1 MRFSWD
7 PNKDR
12 LNQRDHGITFQEA
25 TTVFGDSLAVTVSD
39 PDHSIGEERFIT
51 IGHPAPADSSSCAI
65 SNKGIPFALFRL
77 AEPQLMNAKTMKRK
91 TKESE
96 MRAEY
101 DFSGGVRG
109 KYYRRYMESSNVVVL
124 EPDVH
129 KRFKNSSAV
138 NKALRSLIRAEG
150 AQRGLTKRSTRTR
163 AKNGARR

>member
-1 MRFSWD
+1 
-7 PNKDR
+7 
-12 LNQRDHGITFQEA
+12 
-25 TTVFGDSLAVTVSD
+25 
-39 PDHSIGEERFIT
+39 
-51 IGHPAPADSSSCAI
+51 
-65 SNKGIPFALFRL
+65 
-77 AEPQLMNAKTMKRK
+77 MNAKTMKRK
-91 TKESE
+91 TKEPE

-109 KYYRRYMESSNVVVL
+109 KYYQRYMESSNVVVL

-150 AQRGLTKRSTRTR
+150 TQRGLTKRSTRTR